1 MIKELKHALERINPA
16 ESIIVGMGNV
26 LKKDDGVGSIL
37 AERLLRNAK
46 IPVLDTC
53 NAPENYIGKII
64 SFHKSVIIFLDALD
78 FGAVPGTYKLFSIN
92 DVYDGNIASHTF
104 SIGFIFDL
112 IRSEMDCE
120 AYVLGIQPAEI
131 RFGSGLTDNIANV
144 LDEISDLFEDWISR
158 I

>member
-1 MIKELKHALERINPA
+1 MKNELQLALEGINPA
-16 ESIIVGMGNV
+16 ESIVVGMGNV

-37 AERLLRNAK
+37 AERLLRNTK
-46 IPVLDTC
+46 IPVLDAG

-64 SFHKSVIIFLDALD
+64 SFHKSIIIFLDALD
-78 FGAVPGTYKLFSIN
+78 FGAVPGTYKFFNIN
-92 DVYDGNIASHTF
+92 DAYDGNIASHTF

-120 AYVLGIQPAEI
+120 GYVLGIQPADI
-131 RFGSGLTDNIANV
+131 RFGSGLTDNVANV
-144 LDEISDLFEDWISR
+144 LDEITDLFEDWIYR

>member
-1 MIKELKHALERINPA
+1 MKNELQLALEGINPA
-16 ESIIVGMGNV
+16 ESIVVGVGNV

-46 IPVLDTC
+46 IPVLDAG

-64 SFHKSVIIFLDALD
+64 SFHKNIIIFLDALD

-120 AYVLGIQPAEI
+120 GYVLGIQPADI
-131 RFGSGLTDNIANV
+131 RFGSGLTDNVANV
-144 LDEISDLFEDWISR
+144 LDEITDIFEDWISR

>member
-1 MIKELKHALERINPA
+1 MKKELKLALAGINPA
-16 ESIIVGMGNV
+16 ESMIVGVGNV

-37 AERLLRNAK
+37 AERLLRNVK
-46 IPVLDTC
+46 IPVLDTG

-64 SFHKSVIIFLDALD
+64 SFHKNIIIFLDALD
-78 FGAVPGTYKLFSIN
+78 FGEVPGTYKLFGIN

-120 AYVLGIQPAEI
+120 GYVLGIQPADI
-131 RFGSGLTDNIANV
+131 RFGSGLTGSVANV
-144 LDEISDLFEDWISR
+144 LDEITDLFEDWISR

>member
-1 MIKELKHALERINPA
+1 MKNELKLALEKINPA
-16 ESIIVGMGNV
+16 ESIIVGIGNV
-26 LKKDDGVGSIL
+26 LKKDDGVGTVL

-46 IPVLDTC
+46 IPVLDTG

-64 SFHKSVIIFLDALD
+64 SFHKSVIIFLDAIN

-112 IRSEMDCE
+112 IRSEIDCE
-120 AYVLGIQPAEI
+120 AYVLGIQPFDI
-131 RFGSGLTDNIANV
+131 RFGSGLTDNVANV
-144 LDEISDLFEDWISR
+144 LDEITVLFEDWISR